1 MTAIT
6 VDSAGQSVSAPALSP
21 ARTGSSLAACGPSVE
36 TRRFSAG
43 MRLLVALLCTLL
55 LTASQ
60 PTWPL
65 LSYAVLLGYGLW
77 SAHVLFQMAA
87 GRERPPALLCYWI
100 DVGWSVATLHLFS
113 GSTLLMTLT
122 LVQPVVLASIGFGVR
137 HGLALATVA
146 ALGLLTDRSGLMS
159 GLSLGWRETMPAL
172 GVMALVPAAALL
184 ARPMSVLRWR
194 IAMLGQ
200 LEAELDPRRG
210 LEAVCVALVDRL
222 RVATQAEVVAM
233 VLPGNSGAPAV
244 VSSTEEPGFRIA
256 DVVQRRLEALL
267 LSVPQLCVVSHVQGR
282 LGWLRGG
289 TRVHGDAAAPPAL
302 RPAMD
307 ELARLLEAPRIVV
320 LPLRRYDRRYGH
332 LIVGHRAS
340 RGTSQDVEALTQAA
354 PELVRL
360 IEQAALVDQLQDES
374 AAHERARIGRDLHDS
389 AIQPYLGLKYAVE
402 CVALRIP
409 ADNPARAEV
418 DALAELVNGEV
429 SSLRELISGLRTG
442 SENGD
447 NALVPAVRRQT
458 RRFALLF
465 GVDVQLDCPDSLP
478 TTRALAGALFHMVNE
493 ALNNIRK
500 HTAARRIW
508 ISMSAIDGDF
518 RLVVRDDAGTA
529 GGAPVPDFR
538 PTSLT
543 ERAAEL
549 GGTLTIDRPDG
560 LNTELT
566 ITIPLWQ

>member
-6 VDSAGQSVSAPALSP
+6 AETAGQPVSARAASP
-21 ARTGSSLAACGPSVE
+21 TRNKGSTLAASGPSVE
-36 TRRFSAG
+36 MRRFSAG

-55 LTASQ
+55 LATAE
-60 PTWPL
+60 PTWWPW
-65 LSYAVLLGYGLW
+65 SFAVLLGYGLW
-77 SAHVLFQMAA
+77 AAYVLFRVAA
-87 GRERPPALLCYWI
+87 GRERPHVLLCYWI
-100 DVGWSVATLHLFS
+100 DVAWSIATLHLFS
-113 GSTLLMTLT
+113 AGTLLMTLT
-122 LVQPVVLASIGFGVR
+122 LVQPVVLASIGIGVR

-146 ALGLLTDRSGLMS
+146 ALGLLTGRSGPMA
-159 GLSLGWRETMPAL
+159 GLGIGWREAMPAL

-184 ARPMSVLRWR
+184 ARPMSVLHWR
-194 IAMLGQ
+194 LAILGQ
-200 LEAELDPRRG
+200 LEDELDPRRG
-210 LEAVCVALVDRL
+210 LQGVCVAIAERL
-222 RVATQAEVVAM
+222 CTAAQAQVVAM
-233 VLPGNSGAPAV
+233 VLPAGSGAPAV
-244 VSSTEEPGFRIA
+244 VSSADDAGFCTGP
-256 DVVQRRLEALL
+256 DVQRRLEALL
-267 LSVPQLCVVSHVQGR
+267 LTVPQLCNVSHARGR
-282 LGWLRGG
+282 WRWLRGG
-289 TRVHGDAAAPPAL
+289 TRVHGDAVAPPAL

-307 ELARLLEAPRIVV
+307 EIAHLLEAPRIVV

-332 LIVGHRAS
+332 LIVGHRGARS
-340 RGTSQDVEALTQAA
+340 ATHYLDALTQAT
-354 PELVRL
+354 PELVRM

-418 DALAELVNGEV
+418 DSLADLVNGEV
-429 SSLRELISGLRTG
+429 ASLRELISGLRTG
-442 SENGD
+442 SDKGD
-447 NALVPAVRRQT
+447 NALVPAVRRQA

-465 GVDVQLDCPDSLP
+465 GIDVQLDCPESLP

-493 ALNNIRK
+493 ALNNVRK
-500 HTAARRIW
+500 HTAARHIW
-508 ISMSAIDGDF
+508 IALSTVDGEF
-518 RLVVRDDAGTA
+518 RLVVRDDAGKAA
-529 GGAPVPDFR
+529 GRPVPDFR

-566 ITIPLWQ
+566 ITIPL